1 MIQAKFEKK
10 GFISQAM
17 TFIQDLSFLQ
27 LTVNMAGWQKKTKKI
42 CECFIFSYSKYRKTA
57 ELIVEKKLNKER
69 ERDR

>member
-1 MIQAKFEKK
+1 MIQTKFEKK

-42 CECFIFSYSKYRKTA
+42 CECVIFNYSK
-57 ELIVEKKLNKER
+57 
-69 ERDR
+69 

>member
-27 LTVNMAGWQKKTKKI
+27 LTVNMAGWQKKLKKFANVLFLI
-42 CECFIFSYSKYRKTA
+42 TQSK
-57 ELIVEKKLNKER
+57 EKLLN
-69 ERDR
+69 

>member
-27 LTVNMAGWQKKTKKI
+27 LTVNMAGWQKKTKKFANVLFLI
-42 CECFIFSYSKYRKTA
+42 TQSK
-57 ELIVEKKLNKER
+57 EKLLN
-69 ERDR
+69 